1 MPVVEVVDG
10 IIDLIRLNV
19 IAKTDLVSDISVG
32 DTIIE
37 VANSFH
43 FIQGQ
48 EIIFIDYGY
57 NDPSSPHYM
66 IYEYARIKNIIDTRR
81 IEVEDPAESD
91 WFISEGSFVQK
102 TIGHSP
108 LYDNRVY
115 YGDREVIPSEDM
127 SITVE
132 PVSMSNEW
140 IYLMGGMS
148 EEYRLA
154 ITIYGKDI
162 ETEEGMIILNKYAD
176 AVYQLMNSD
185 LHPDINNY
193 DTPILRDVGVGSSA
207 VVIGQTPDNIENF
220 TVGSLNPTQTE
231 VAFPTHYDIQDNL
244 LTEQGRT
251 ITSVAYDTPVAGQMT
266 VTVNRPFEN
275 SYSTAEYGAF
285 IRHGRYFYDSRIDNV
300 EYGTVQK
307 GSSFLRAARLSWF
320 GKEQEEHRFPQLS
333 KGVEPFDLEE
343 TSSDSDESSDST

>member
-1 MPVVEVVDG
+1 
-10 IIDLIRLNV
+10 
-19 IAKTDLVSDISVG
+19 
-32 DTIIE
+32 
-37 VANSFH
+37 
-43 FIQGQ
+43 
-48 EIIFIDYGY
+48 
-57 NDPSSPHYM
+57 M
-66 IYEYARIKNIIDTRR
+66 IYEYARIKRIIDTRR
-81 IEVEDPAESD
+81 IEVEDPAVDSWLVAD
-91 WFISEGSFVQK
+91 GAFVQK

-185 LHPDINNY
+185 LHPDINNF
-193 DTPILRDVGVGSSA
+193 DTPILYDVPIGAST
-207 VVIGQTPDNIENF
+207 VVIAQTPDNVENF
-220 TVGSLNPTQTE
+220 AVGKLNPSQTR
-231 VAFPTHYDIQDNL
+231 VQFASHYDIQDNSD
-244 LTEQGRT
+244 TEQGRV
-251 ITSVAYDTPVAGQMT
+251 ITSIALDTPVTGQMT
-266 VTVNRPFEN
+266 LTLDRPFEN
-275 SYSTAEYGAF
+275 SYSTSEYGTF
-285 IRHGRYFYDSRIDNV
+285 SRHGRYFYDSRIDNV
-300 EYGTVQK
+300 EYGTIQK

-333 KGVEPFDLEE
+333 KGIEPFDIEDS
-343 TSSDSDESSDST
+343 SSDSDSSDSSDSDST